1 MVKNN
6 IVYVKKDEIYK
17 GIAEN
22 VETRLDISNYELEKP
37 LIKRKNK
44 KNIGLMKNKL
54 DGNIMKRLARVRAK
68 TYNYLIDNGRG
79 IKKVKVQKS
88 V

>member
-6 IVYVKKDEIYK
+6 IVYVKKDDIYK

-22 VETRLDISNYELEKP
+22 IETRFDISNYELQKP

-68 TYNYLIDNGRG
+68 TYNYLIDNDRE
-79 IKKVKVQKS
+79 IKKAKVQKS